1 MGVGVAVALGA
12 VVGVGAAVVLG
23 AVVGVG
29 AAVARG
35 AVVGVGVASS
45 PHASINKV
53 SKTIVGS
60 KPCIH
65 RCFT

>member
-45 PHASINKV
+45 PHANINKV
-53 SKTIVGS
+53 RTTIVGS

-65 RCFT
+65 RRFI